1 MSEPQNTRNKEN
13 IQSLKTD
20 DSKRDGHAEPDQ
32 EIWNRFWRNKKEID
46 KVYPSSP
53 SVLNTITRKL
63 DVKGMRILEVGAG
76 SGRDSLELT
85 RLGAQV
91 TVLDFAQESLEIISK
106 LKEEHNI
113 DKNQLCLIR
122 ADAFHTPYP
131 DGTFD
136 LVFHQG
142 LAEHFHDPLPLL
154 KENYRITKPGG
165 YCLCDVPQTFHLY
178 TIIKKLLIAMDKWFA
193 GWETQMSMPQLK
205 RLMASAGFEI
215 IYSYG
220 DWMRP
225 NLIWRILREIGL
237 KYGIELTKYPLEDTL
252 YARIKDKLLDFL
264 SDKSPAHWTQLSI
277 GILGQKPK

>member
-1 MSEPQNTRNKEN
+1 MSEPQNSSHKEQ

-20 DSKRDGHAEPDQ
+20 DSKKNGHTEPDQ
-32 EIWNRFWRNKKEID
+32 EVWNRFWRNKKEID

-63 DVKGMRILEVGAG
+63 DVRGMRILEVGAG

-106 LKEEHNI
+106 LKDEHI
-113 DKNQLCLIR
+113 IEKDQLCLIR

-205 RLMASAGFEI
+205 KLMTSAGFEI
-215 IYSYG
+215 AYGYG

-237 KYGIELTKYPLEDTL
+237 KYGVELPKYPLENTL

-264 SDKSPAHWTQLSI
+264 ADKSLAHWTQLSI
-277 GILGQKPK
+277 GILGQKPQ